1 MSSTLQ
7 FHHLDADLLVVDK
20 PAGLLAVPGRGEDK
34 QDCLSARVQQLHPD
48 ALVVHRLDMA
58 TSGLMLMARNPSAQR
73 VLSLAFAERR
83 VHKRYVAVV
92 HGLLAPPVISESGPE
107 GWGLIDLPIAVDW
120 PNRPL
125 RVINHATGKPSQT
138 RWRVDSQDTQAET
151 TRLLLEPLTGRSHQ
165 LRVHL
170 LALGHPIVGDALYCP
185 SLHVESPSLRLFSPS
200 LRVESPSLRAQRGNP
215 SLSTAEI
222 DCRAALAMT
231 NSPLAM
237 TNSPLAMTDSPLAMR
252 EALKSRLM
260 LHASALSFDHPVTGV
275 TLHFNS
281 VVPF

>member
-1 MSSTLQ
+1 MIPPLQ

-34 QDCLSARVQQLHPD
+34 QDCLSARVQQIYPE

-58 TSGLMLMARNPSAQR
+58 TSGLMLMARNPAAQR

-83 VHKRYVAVV
+83 MHKRYVAVV
-92 HGLLAPPVISESGPE
+92 HGLLAPPSTALVDAN

-125 RVINHATGKPSQT
+125 RVINQATGKPSQT
-138 RWRVDSQDTQAET
+138 RWRVDRQDAQAKT
-151 TRLLLEPLTGRSHQ
+151 TRLQLEPLTGRSHQ

-170 LALGHPIVGDALYCP
+170 LALGHPILGDALYGP
-185 SLHVESPSLRLFSPS
+185 SLP
-200 LRVESPSLRAQRGNP
+200 
-215 SLSTAEI
+215 
-222 DCRAALAMT
+222 AAF
-231 NSPLAM
+231 
-237 TNSPLAMTDSPLAMR
+237 
-252 EALKSRLM
+252 ESRLL
-260 LHASALSFDHPVTGV
+260 LHASALAFDHPVTGV
-275 TLHFNS
+275 KLSFNS

>member
-1 MSSTLQ
+1 MIPPLQ

-34 QDCLSARVQQLHPD
+34 QDCLSARVQKIYPG

-58 TSGLMLMARNPSAQR
+58 TSGLMLMARNPAAQR
-73 VLSLAFAERR
+73 KLSLAFAERR

-92 HGLLAPPVISESGPE
+92 HGRLMSPVVSESDAE

-125 RVINHATGKPSQT
+125 RVIDHATGKPSQT
-138 RWRVDSQDTQAET
+138 RWRVDSQDAQAQT
-151 TRLLLEPLTGRSHQ
+151 TRLQLEPLTGRSHQ

-170 LALGHPIVGDALYCP
+170 LALGHPIVGDALYGP
-185 SLHVESPSLRLFSPS
+185 SQQATSSSARVFSPP
-200 LRVESPSLRAQRGNP
+200 LRVESPSLRAQRGNLKPP
-215 SLSTAEI
+215 SLRAKRGNLFRRCSGM
-222 DCRAALAMT
+222 DCRAT
-231 NSPLAM
+231 
-237 TNSPLAMTDSPLAMR
+237 LAMTDPLLAMTER
-252 EALKSRLM
+252 LESRLL
-260 LHASALSFDHPVTGV
+260 LHASALAFHHPDTGV
-275 TLHFNS
+275 TLHFSS

>member
-1 MSSTLQ
+1 MISPLQ

-34 QDCLSARVQQLHPD
+34 QDCLSARVQKVCPD

-92 HGLLAPPVISESGPE
+92 HGHLAPPSNDLADAE
-107 GWGLIDLPIAVDW
+107 GWALVDLPIAVDW

-138 RWRVDSQDTQAET
+138 RWRVDSHDAQTQT
-151 TRLLLEPLTGRSHQ
+151 TRLQLEPLTGRSHQ

-170 LALGHPIVGDALYCP
+170 LALGHPIVGDALYGP
-185 SLHVESPSLRLFSPS
+185 SWLTEGL
-200 LRVESPSLRAQRGNP
+200 
-215 SLSTAEI
+215 
-222 DCRAALAMT
+222 
-231 NSPLAM
+231 PL
-237 TNSPLAMTDSPLAMR
+237 
-252 EALKSRLM
+252 ESRLL
-260 LHASALSFDHPVTGV
+260 LHASALAFAHPVSGEVLT
-275 TLHFNS
+275 FDS